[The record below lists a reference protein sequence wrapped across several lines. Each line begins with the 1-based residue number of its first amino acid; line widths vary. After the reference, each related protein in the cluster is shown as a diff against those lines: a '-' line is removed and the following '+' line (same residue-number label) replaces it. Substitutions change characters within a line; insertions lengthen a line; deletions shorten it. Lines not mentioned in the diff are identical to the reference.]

1 MGNLRYFKYFV
12 IPNFSII
19 GMYFVIGKYGILF
32 FLERKNVFRFI
43 EI

>member
-1 MGNLRYFKYFV
+1 MGKLCYFKYFV
-12 IPNFSII
+12 IPDFSVI
-19 GMYFVIGKYGILF
+19 GMYFVIEKYGIL